1 MNSKHYEELCRYF
14 VAEQLGLPLSA
25 IQSLRVPS
33 PERQPESWHTN
44 LGRYAHQIDLYWET
58 SNGTVKYVNIAN
70 AKWHGSG
77 KVNLEDV
84 LLLQQV
90 RRKIGAHKAM
100 LITNTDFGSG
110 ARRAAADEGIALLVL
125 RPVFDPA
132 LLDADPRVHVQDRFQ
147 ELAAAGATIYG
158 WHVVQKGLGG
168 AGSVAEVLG
177 LASPLAQGGAGCQA
191 YPTRS
196 MTGPVRAPPAS
207 GSAGGNCGGYAT
219 RHGPGPGF
227 RMK

>member
-1 MNSKHYEELCRYF
+1 
-14 VAEQLGLPLSA
+14 
-25 IQSLRVPS
+25 
-33 PERQPESWHTN
+33 
-44 LGRYAHQIDLYWET
+44 
-58 SNGTVKYVNIAN
+58 VNIAN
-70 AKWHGSG
+70 AKWHGSA
-77 KVNLEDV
+77 KVDLEDV

-90 RRKIGAHKAM
+90 RRKVGAHKAM

-110 ARRAAADEGIALLVL
+110 ARRAAADEGIALLVV
-125 RPVFDPA
+125 RPVFNPA
-132 LLDADPRVHVQDRFQ
+132 LLDGDPRVHVQDRFK

-177 LASPLAQGGAGCQA
+177 LASPMTPGGAPCQG

-196 MTGPVRAPPAS
+196 MTGPGPAPAAS
-207 GSAGGNCGGYAT
+207 RSAGNRGGYAT